1 MSSLNNPLTVHTMS
15 ILTVESHRRL
25 RTMMKN
31 YLMTTNLTP
40 TKITMNIPIPIT
52 KTCTTTRMLAM
63 LIVGEID
70 GTMAFQMLMYSIVPP
85 DGDGDAYG
93 FVNMSKDRQETITE
107 VEEPI
112 RTVHISLTA
121 RGDKTSAY
129 KGAVEAE
136 LFGQQRCR
144 RHGPH

>member
-1 MSSLNNPLTVHTMS
+1 
-15 ILTVESHRRL
+15 
-25 RTMMKN
+25 
-31 YLMTTNLTP
+31 
-40 TKITMNIPIPIT
+40 
-52 KTCTTTRMLAM
+52 
-63 LIVGEID
+63 
-70 GTMAFQMLMYSIVPP
+70 
-85 DGDGDAYG
+85 
-93 FVNMSKDRQETITE
+93 MSKDRQETITE

-144 RHGPH
+144 